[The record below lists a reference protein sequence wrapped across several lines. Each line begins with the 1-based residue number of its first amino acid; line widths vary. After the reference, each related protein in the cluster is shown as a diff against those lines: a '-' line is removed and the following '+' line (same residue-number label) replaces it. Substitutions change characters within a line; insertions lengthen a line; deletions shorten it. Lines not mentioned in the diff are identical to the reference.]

1 MGLPSIQSDIFY
13 SSGCA
18 KITFS
23 HHHRIS
29 KYAVYP
35 CSPGCHFPALVIGS
49 LSPDFVYFLHGRA
62 VSGGHGLADMLW
74 PNLPLCFAVY
84 WLYLALWRD
93 TLSDFLPNCLN
104 AAPYRP
110 SENVDFNK
118 LKSAAFIP
126 SALFGMATHLF
137 LDAFTHP
144 TGWFVQHFSVLQ
156 QTVLFLPIFKWLQY
170 GGGVIGVTAC
180 LYFVFHT
187 ARSRPY
193 RSRQTIGQKYRFW
206 ILCAMLSLLGFSI
219 WQIIAPVPLGHAAT
233 QTIRL
238 IDCTIISFS
247 IVCLGYISR
256 KRNDNKKY
264 Y

>member
-1 MGLPSIQSDIFY
+1 MPFTLAHPVAVLP
-13 SSGCA
+13 
-18 KITFS
+18 FS
-23 HHHRIS
+23 RCR
-29 KYAVYP
+29 Y
-35 CSPGCHFPALVIGS
+35 CHFPALVIGS
-49 LSPDFVYFLHGRA
+49 LSPDFVYFLHGHA

-118 LKSAAFIP
+118 LKAAAFIP

-144 TGWFVQHFSVLQ
+144 TGWFVQH
-156 QTVLFLPIFKWLQY
+156 
-170 GGGVIGVTAC
+170 VIGLTTC
-180 LYFVFHT
+180 LYFVFRT
-187 ARSRPY
+187 ARRRPY

-206 ILCAMLSLLGFSI
+206 ILCTILSLFGFSI

-238 IDCTIISFS
+238 IDCVVISFS
-247 IVCLGYISR
+247 IVCLRHIFRR
-256 KRNDNKKY
+256 KYRQNSI
-264 Y
+264 

>member
-1 MGLPSIQSDIFY
+1 MPFTLAHPIAVLP
-13 SSGCA
+13 
-18 KITFS
+18 FS
-23 HHHRIS
+23 RCR
-29 KYAVYP
+29 Y
-35 CSPGCHFPALVIGS
+35 CHFPALVIGS

-118 LKSAAFIP
+118 LKAAAFIP

-144 TGWFVQHFSVLQ
+144 TGWFVQHFPVLQ

-180 LYFVFHT
+180 LYFVFRT
-187 ARSRPY
+187 ARRRPY

-206 ILCAMLSLLGFSI
+206 ILCTILSLFGFSI
-219 WQIIAPVPLGHAAT
+219 WQIIAPVPLGHAST

-238 IDCTIISFS
+238 IDCAVISFS
-247 IVCLGYISR
+247 ILCLRYIAR
-256 KRNDNKKY
+256 RENG
-264 Y
+264 

>member
-1 MGLPSIQSDIFY
+1 MF
-13 SSGCA
+13 
-18 KITFS
+18 T

-35 CSPGCHFPALVIGS
+35 CPLGCRFAVLPFSRCRYCHFPALVIGS
-49 LSPDFVYFLHGRA
+49 LSPVFVCFRQGGA

-74 PNLPLCFAVY
+74 PTLPLCFAVY

-93 TLSDFLPNCLN
+93 TLSNFLPNCLN
-104 AAPYRP
+104 AAPYRS
-110 SENVDFNK
+110 SENADFHK
-118 LKSAAFIP
+118 IKATLFIP
-126 SALFGMATHLF
+126 SALFGMTTHLF

-144 TGWFVQHFSVLQ
+144 TGWFVQHFPVLQ

-206 ILCAMLSLLGFSI
+206 ILCTILSLFGFSI
-219 WQIIAPVPLGHAAT
+219 W
-233 QTIRL
+233 
-238 IDCTIISFS
+238 
-247 IVCLGYISR
+247 
-256 KRNDNKKY
+256 
-264 Y
+264 